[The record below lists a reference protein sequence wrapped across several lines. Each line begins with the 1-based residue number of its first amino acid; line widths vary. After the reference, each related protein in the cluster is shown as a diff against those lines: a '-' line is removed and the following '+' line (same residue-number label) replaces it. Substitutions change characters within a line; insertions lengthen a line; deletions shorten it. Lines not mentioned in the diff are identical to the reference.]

1 MRLPSGRTPE
11 WRGRGTITSFDFQER
26 KDPRSVDLFC
36 GDKPDGVI

>member
-11 WRGRGTITSFDFQER
+11 WCGRGTITSFDFQER